1 MPESTTET
9 PPAPVRDLGKAPTLL
24 ETLASQMD
32 LSDAPIIKPRELP
45 SIAESTETITRPEP
59 KTKPEPKPKDETPP
73 EEKPE
78 EKTKRET
85 AEKNQEEEWK
95 KAGETI
101 SEKLFRKKP
110 KAKEDPKGEEP
121 PEKKPEPKKG
131 EEPPT
136 PAPRRKRASEAE
148 ITERAAAAAAEA
160 ATNAVARMAP
170 TAKPEEKPAPKRP
183 EDGLTQKERDQ
194 LIVYQELESLK
205 PAQYKGITE
214 QYLESIPKIKEY
226 VKTWAKENPG
236 QAFDAEDEQ
245 HNEFFA
251 RIEPAVDEDD
261 WKKAEI
267 TIGAREIA
275 SQAVKPLNDKI
286 AAMEQ
291 ERARTTLEPV
301 IQQKVLQSVEMLL
314 NEFDPEIAGE
324 IKKPDGVKELME
336 RDPITAGILNHMAG
350 AVSSLTAE
358 LVRLHDPNGGVNYDP
373 ANPAHKELSDFI
385 LGQEDRISKLSRED
399 QMRDGKRF
407 IGRMAFGRLPQ
418 DQKAGYWFLDQD
430 DIAYLLAQKYAIQAK
445 RIRDAE
451 IEKFNATAE
460 KLGYKKIDGAKP
472 GAKPAAAKPAQPAKN
487 NGSPASPE
495 AVSRTSV
502 RTPTGKDGKAAPGE
516 AEVILGSLFHR
527 LRS

>member
-1 MPESTTET
+1 MAEPTTET
-9 PPAPVRDLGKAPTLL
+9 PPPPVRDLGKAPTLL
-24 ETLASQMD
+24 ETLAGQMD
-32 LSDAPIIKPRELP
+32 LSDSPIIKPRELP
-45 SIAESTETITRPEP
+45 SIAERSETITRPEP
-59 KTKPEPKPKDETPP
+59 KPKTEPKPKVEDPP

-78 EKTKRET
+78 DKTNREAAEKT
-85 AEKNQEEEWK
+85 QEEEWK

-110 KAKEDPKGEEP
+110 KAEKPTEKP
-121 PEKKPEPKKG
+121 PEKPNEEKPT
-131 EEPPT
+131 EEKPT
-136 PAPRRKRASEAE
+136 TPTPRRKRASEAE

-170 TAKPEEKPAPKRP
+170 KPEEKKPERRP
-183 EDGLTQKERDQ
+183 EDGLTQKQRDQ
-194 LIVYQELESLK
+194 LIVYQELEALK

-214 QYLESIPKIKEY
+214 QYLKSIPEIQEY

-236 QAFDAEDEQ
+236 VPFDADDEQ

-251 RIEPAVDEDD
+251 RIEPEVDEDD

-275 SQAVKPLNDKI
+275 TQAVKPLNEKI

-291 ERARTTLEPV
+291 ERARNTLEPV

-336 RDPITAGILNHMAG
+336 RDPITAGILNHVAG
-350 AVSSLTAE
+350 SVSALTAE
-358 LVRLHDPNGGVNYDP
+358 LVRLHDPNAGVNYDP

-385 LGQEDRISKLSRED
+385 LSQEERISKLSRDD

-430 DIAYLLAQKYAIQAK
+430 DIAYLLAQKYALQAK
-445 RIRDAE
+445 KFRDAE
-451 IEKFNATAE
+451 VEKFNATAE
-460 KLGYKKIDGAKP
+460 RLGYKKIDGAKP
-472 GAKPAAAKPAQPAKN
+472 TTKPAAARSAQPAK
-487 NGSPASPE
+487 PTATVQSPE
-495 AVSRTSV
+495 AVSRTSI
-502 RTPTGKDGKAAPGE
+502 RTPTGKDGKPSPGE

>member
-1 MPESTTET
+1 MPETTET
-9 PPAPVRDLGKAPTLL
+9 PAPPVRDLGKAPTLL

-32 LSDAPIIKPRELP
+32 LSDAPIIKPKELP

-59 KTKPEPKPKDETPP
+59 KTKPEPTTREEKP

-78 EKTKRET
+78 EKKKRET

-110 KAKEDPKGEEP
+110 KAEKSETKTPEEKPVVEKPKKDEP
-121 PEKKPEPKKG
+121 PA
-131 EEPPT
+131 
-136 PAPRRKRASEAE
+136 PARRKRASEAE

-170 TAKPEEKPAPKRP
+170 KPEEKPAPKRP
-183 EDGLTQKERDQ
+183 EDGLTQKQRDQ
-194 LIVYQELESLK
+194 LIVYQELEALK

-214 QYLESIPKIKEY
+214 QYLKSIPEIQDY

-236 QAFDAEDEQ
+236 QAFDADDEQ

-251 RIEPAVDEDD
+251 RIEPVVDEDD

-275 SQAVKPLNDKI
+275 TQAVKPLNDKI

-350 AVSSLTAE
+350 SVSSLTAE

-385 LGQEDRISKLSRED
+385 LSQEDRISKLSRED
-399 QMRDGKRF
+399 QTRDGKRF

-430 DIAYLLAQKYAIQAK
+430 DIAYLLAQKYALQAK
-445 RIRDAE
+445 KLRDEAV
-451 IEKFNATAE
+451 EKFNATAE
-460 KLGYKKIDGAKP
+460 KLGYKKIDGAKS
-472 GAKPAAAKPAQPAKN
+472 GTKPAAARSAQPSKT
-487 NGSPASPE
+487 NGALTSPE
-495 AVSRTSV
+495 AISKTSI
-502 RTPTGKDGKAAPGE
+502 RTPTGKDGKPAPGE

>member
-1 MPESTTET
+1 
-9 PPAPVRDLGKAPTLL
+9 
-24 ETLASQMD
+24 
-32 LSDAPIIKPRELP
+32 LP

-59 KTKPEPKPKDETPP
+59 KTKPEPTTREEKP

-78 EKTKRET
+78 EKKKRET

-110 KAKEDPKGEEP
+110 KAEKSETKTPEEKPVVEKPKKDEP
-121 PEKKPEPKKG
+121 PA
-131 EEPPT
+131 
-136 PAPRRKRASEAE
+136 PARRKRASEAE

-170 TAKPEEKPAPKRP
+170 KPEEKPAPKRP
-183 EDGLTQKERDQ
+183 EDGLTQKQRDQ
-194 LIVYQELESLK
+194 LIVYQELEAMK

-214 QYLESIPKIKEY
+214 QYLKSIPEIQDY

-236 QAFDAEDEQ
+236 QAFDADDEQ

-251 RIEPAVDEDD
+251 RIEPVVDEDD

-275 SQAVKPLNDKI
+275 TQAVKPLNDKI

-336 RDPITAGILNHMAG
+336 RDPITAGILN
-350 AVSSLTAE
+350 
-358 LVRLHDPNGGVNYDP
+358 
-373 ANPAHKELSDFI
+373 
-385 LGQEDRISKLSRED
+385 
-399 QMRDGKRF
+399 
-407 IGRMAFGRLPQ
+407 
-418 DQKAGYWFLDQD
+418 
-430 DIAYLLAQKYAIQAK
+430 
-445 RIRDAE
+445 
-451 IEKFNATAE
+451 
-460 KLGYKKIDGAKP
+460 
-472 GAKPAAAKPAQPAKN
+472 
-487 NGSPASPE
+487 
-495 AVSRTSV
+495 
-502 RTPTGKDGKAAPGE
+502 
-516 AEVILGSLFHR
+516 
-527 LRS
+527 